1 LETPG
6 NVFSAS
12 SSDEYSA
19 TSERFQ
25 TGLIGYTCPYIPVE
39 ILSATGFRPYCLLHG
54 DYDLMQHGTQY
65 ARVDACPLVRANI
78 AYIIENKSKFAALVG
93 TTGCDMSRRMFDIL
107 GEHTRI
113 PCYLMHQPRTYNQKI
128 HNDEIDWLIDSLS
141 HLSKRNIMDALT
153 HEIDKWEA
161 ARNVFRKYDRA
172 RYGEPSTVS
181 SSDFQKVATHYYKGE
196 LDAISEISEN
206 LSNKPRVYLV
216 GSEVSYESREFLE
229 LLEVDLRI
237 VGDFVCGISTF
248 LNISIAERTLS
259 GIKNAYH
266 NQPPCIYRRPNKA
279 FYEHTVKQIA
289 ERKSIGVIAFT
300 LDYCDAYEFEL
311 KKMEATFGLPLLR
324 IRSDYSFQKISQL
337 KTRIAAFGEM
347 LCS

>member
-1 LETPG
+1 ME
-6 NVFSAS
+6 
-12 SSDEYSA
+12 
-19 TSERFQ
+19 
-25 TGLIGYTCPYIPVE
+25 LIGYTCPYIPVE

-65 ARVDACPLVRANI
+65 ARIDACPLVRANI
-78 AYIIENKSKFAALVG
+78 AYVIANKSNFAALVG
-93 TTGCDMSRRMFDIL
+93 TTGCDMSRRMLDIL

-128 HNDEIDWLIDSLS
+128 HDDEIDWLIDSLS
-141 HLSKRNIMDALT
+141 HLSKRNIMDALS

-172 RYGEPSTVS
+172 RHGAPSTVS
-181 SSDFQKVATHYYKGE
+181 SSDFQKATTHYYKGE
-196 LDAISEISEN
+196 LNTIPDIAKK

-216 GSEVSYESREFLE
+216 GSEVSYESSEFLE

-259 GIKNAYH
+259 GIKNAYYS
-266 NQPPCIYRRPNKA
+266 QPPCIYRRPNKA
-279 FYEHTVKQIA
+279 FYEHLVKQIA
-289 ERKSIGVIAFT
+289 ERKCIGVIAFT

-311 KKMEATFGLPLLR
+311 KKMENTFGLPLLR
-324 IRSDYSFQKISQL
+324 IRNDYSSQKTSQL

>member
-1 LETPG
+1 M
-6 NVFSAS
+6 
-12 SSDEYSA
+12 
-19 TSERFQ
+19 
-25 TGLIGYTCPYIPVE
+25 E
-39 ILSATGFRPYCLLHG
+39 ILSAAGFRPYCLLHG

-65 ARVDACPLVRANI
+65 ARIDACPLVRANI
-78 AYIIENKSKFAALVG
+78 AYVLENKSNFAALVG

-107 GEHTRI
+107 GEHTQI

-128 HNDEIDWLIDSLS
+128 RDDEIDWLIDSLS

-172 RYGEPSTVS
+172 RHGEPSTVS
-181 SSDFQKVATHYYKGE
+181 SSDFQKAATHYYKGE
-196 LDAISEISEN
+196 LDTIPDIAKK

-216 GSEVSYESREFLE
+216 GSEVSYESSEFLE

-259 GIKNAYH
+259 GIKKAYH
-266 NQPPCIYRRPNKA
+266 NQPPCIYRRPNKP
-279 FYEHTVKQIA
+279 FYEHIVKQIA
-289 ERKSIGVIAFT
+289 VRKCIGVIAFT

-311 KKMEATFGLPLLR
+311 KKMENTFGLPLLR
-324 IRSDYSFQKISQL
+324 IRNDYSSQKTAQL
-337 KTRIAAFGEM
+337 KTRIAAFGEI
-347 LCS
+347 LCP